1 MLHAA
6 ALLTG
11 SFLLWLMLAQQTR
24 TAVDFAVAAGVA
36 LACLVIA
43 ARFGGVGGAFA
54 RAPRGA
60 WLTLARAGEVAR
72 GSLAVLRAAVSA
84 DVTMRPALVRL
95 RTRTRRTETRAAF
108 AHLLSATP
116 GLVVVD
122 TDADGLLAHVLNE
135 DAIDAADLGR
145 LENGVLGGDEAS

>member
-11 SFLLWLMLAQQTR
+11 SFLLWLLLAQPTP
-24 TAVDFAVAAGVA
+24 TLVNFAVAGAIA
-36 LACLVIA
+36 LACVLIA
-43 ARFGGVGGAFA
+43 ARFGGVGAAFT

-60 WLTLARAGEVAR
+60 WLTIARAGEVSR
-72 GSLAVLRAAVSA
+72 GALATLRAAVSA

-95 RTRTRRTETRAAF
+95 RTRTRRTESRASF

-116 GLVVVD
+116 SIAVVD
-122 TDADGLLAHVLNE
+122 TDADGFLVHVLNE

-145 LENGVLGGDEAS
+145 LENGVIERGEAS